1 MLLVQFQSERYPW
14 KAEIQAVNLVPSSKF
29 SVDHWG
35 YSEKNPFFP
44 SVSQWDMAIFRAKIS
59 SKQPKMVL
67 VVPLTRYFDAIN
79 CFHRCTGPMSPK
91 ILKKV
96 EKFAKI
102 WFFSQFSGLDMAIFR
117 AKICSTW
124 PEMVL
129 VVPPARY
136 CDALICFH
144 RCTGPLTTKKMEESW
159 KNCKKSI
166 FQAKFAG
173 IGALERC

>member
-1 MLLVQFQSERYPW
+1 
-14 KAEIQAVNLVPSSKF
+14 
-29 SVDHWG
+29 
-35 YSEKNPFFP
+35 
-44 SVSQWDMAIFRAKIS
+44 
-59 SKQPKMVL
+59 MVL

-102 WFFSQFSGLDMAIFR
+102 RFFSQFSGLDMAIFR

-124 PEMVL
+124 PEMVP

-136 CDALICFH
+136 FDALICFQRIEVH
-144 RCTGPLTTKKMEESW
+144 GPQKIGRKLKKLQKINFPGQICRDWCAWEVLKSDPKVGFW
-159 KNCKKSI
+159 CSLGSGRGFGICKPVSKCLLRFLRQLDGPKMKSSKKRH
-166 FQAKFAG
+166 FSAPFPY
-173 IGALERC
+173 